1 MTILHPLNEV
11 ESVTIQIVPDNS
23 FRNEKDLLEAEDND
37 NMANWNS
44 L

>member
-23 FRNEKDLLEAEDND
+23 FRNEKELL
-37 NMANWNS
+37 WRQ
-44 L
+44 

>member
-1 MTILHPLNEV
+1 MTILHPSNQV
-11 ESVTIQIVPDNS
+11 ESFTIQIVPDNS
-23 FRNEKDLLEAEDND
+23 FRNEKELLETGDND